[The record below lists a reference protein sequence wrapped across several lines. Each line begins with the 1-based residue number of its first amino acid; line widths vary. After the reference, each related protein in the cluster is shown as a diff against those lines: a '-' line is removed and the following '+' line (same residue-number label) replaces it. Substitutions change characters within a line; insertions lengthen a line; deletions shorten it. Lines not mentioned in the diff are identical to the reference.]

1 MTTKLKILV
10 WEDVDS
16 EEEEPMVDVS
26 MPIYL
31 AKWADRM
38 MKLMPKKAKEE
49 MWSEDVDLSDLNF
62 EELIKEAVDS
72 GENEIMEVKARDRET
87 GKRML
92 VRIFL
97 ED

>member
-49 MWSEDVDLSDLNF
+49 MWSEDVDLSELNF

>member
-1 MTTKLKILV
+1 MTAKLKILV

-16 EEEEPMVDVS
+16 EEEEPMVDVT

-72 GENEIMEVKARDRET
+72 GESDIMEVKARDRET

-92 VRIFL
+92 VKIFL